1 MGMMGSLAMHA
12 NKDISKETPNSPN
25 CILQEATK
33 KVVTDFTDR
42 LTGEKDNKRLP
53 FIADSL
59 DVEIRFAGADVLGA
73 FADMESSGKSSN

>member
-1 MGMMGSLAMHA
+1 M
-12 NKDISKETPNSPN
+12 
-25 CILQEATK
+25 
-33 KVVTDFTDR
+33 VTDFTDR